1 LISET
6 ARRSLLAAV
15 MAAALTIGACGG
27 NSEPQ
32 TAVGK
37 PSPTPPGSISLGELR
52 SCLKSAGL
60 EVIARGGAARE
71 GGEPVRYL
79 QVAVRRHP
87 TPAGPI
93 YDRVVLSV
101 FDSAAE
107 ATTALEGIPPDGG
120 TAGIQPVQVGNVL
133 KSVSNST
140 LVAGDRPP
148 PPEKDAAI
156 DGCLPLE

>member
-1 LISET
+1 L
-6 ARRSLLAAV
+6 
-15 MAAALTIGACGG
+15 
-27 NSEPQ
+27 
-32 TAVGK
+32 K
-37 PSPTPPGSISLGELR
+37 
-52 SCLKSAGL
+52 SCLKRAGL

-71 GGEPVRYL
+71 GEEPIPYL
-79 QVAVRRHP
+79 HVAVRRHA

-107 ATTALEGIPPDGG
+107 ATTARERIPPDGG
-120 TAGIQPVQVGNVL
+120 TTGIQPVQVGNVL

-148 PPEKDAAI
+148 PPEKDTAI